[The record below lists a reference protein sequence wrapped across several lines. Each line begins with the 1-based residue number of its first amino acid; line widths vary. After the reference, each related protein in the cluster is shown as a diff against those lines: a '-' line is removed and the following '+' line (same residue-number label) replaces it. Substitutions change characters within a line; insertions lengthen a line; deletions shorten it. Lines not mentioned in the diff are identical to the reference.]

1 MEFSRRHEGTY
12 DPSIAVL
19 RWTCGSRHLCP
30 GGRAWTPAAT
40 QAVHYIQ
47 YSDMSDKSWL
57 RRRMENALS
66 KALMRAY
73 KTVRVEPERFLI
85 ELRAAYGLPVSSFQG
100 MYAVE
105 PPVLDTIAEQIIHS
119 SMKIAAAEGAGFGL
133 GGFLTI
139 VPDFSILVGI
149 TLRTI
154 QRLSLLYGFEYNTDA
169 ETSELWIAAASA
181 AGVDVGRDLLE
192 KSVVNKLIPRIIQ
205 RIAAKASAEFV
216 EKWAGRL
223 IPVVSSVIGATLNYY
238 FVRGWGER
246 AHTHFRQKHLEMR
259 QKLQQ
264 QASLAIVRSAT

>member
-1 MEFSRRHEGTY
+1 
-12 DPSIAVL
+12 
-19 RWTCGSRHLCP
+19 
-30 GGRAWTPAAT
+30 
-40 QAVHYIQ
+40 
-47 YSDMSDKSWL
+47 MSDKSWL
-57 RRRMENALS
+57 RRRVENALS

-73 KTVRVEPERFLI
+73 KTVRVEPDRFLI

-100 MYAVE
+100 MYSVE

-139 VPDFSILVGI
+139 VPDFSILAGI

-169 ETSELWIAAASA
+169 EMSELWIAAASA

-192 KSVVNKLIPRIIQ
+192 KSVVNKMIPRIIQ
-205 RIAAKASAEFV
+205 RIAAKASTELV

-223 IPVVSSVIGATLNYY
+223 IPVVSSLIGATLNYY

-246 AHTHFRQKHLEMR
+246 AHAHFRQRHLEMR

-264 QASLAIVRSAT
+264 QAKLEIVRSAT